1 MSNQREFEI
10 QVESGSFFGTEAYR
24 RQKGWSDLKHK
35 EERITVLSDTNQSAV
50 QINTSFDWTLNLI
63 NGSQAG
69 IYYFLD
75 SMNWIKFVKEKLSKG
90 VFLVLA
96 FQVIFFLK
104 QIFLK
109 SYYHRSM
116 VYPWCLAR
124 YLYQMAIIGM

>member
-1 MSNQREFEI
+1 MSEQREFEI
-10 QVESGSFFGTEAYR
+10 QVECGSFFGTEAYR

-35 EERITVLSDTNQSAV
+35 EERIIVLPDTNQSAV

-75 SMNWIKFVKEKLSKG
+75 SMNWIKFVKEKLTKG

-96 FQVIFFLK
+96 YQVFIFFYNNYL
-104 QIFLK
+104 IFL
-109 SYYHRSM
+109 
-116 VYPWCLAR
+116 
-124 YLYQMAIIGM
+124 